1 MCQKEEYLQESYS
14 CIVLYPTVLDEIEQH
29 PAAKEFIE
37 PVDRERAANYNDIIM
52 DPMCLADMATKVL
65 EDAYKTPKM
74 VKKREHHNTVLPLL
88 VILVQFC
95 DDFDLIVSNCETYN
109 GAESK
114 YTHQVR
120 QLEAE
125 FYDLV
130 DIYFDDS
137 EIDIQRHRSKTV
149 PIALPPRGPASSP
162 STGGEGS
169 PDCPNTLSAPGD
181 DGGSGSLQEG
191 EFVQDEE
198 REETPSNQAYC
209 EVGDCCVTMLCSGEG
224 VEGEGSGVE
233 GEGGK
238 ESGMEMETGGQL
250 PRTRTGMT
258 PGSSGDEMTGDSE
271 DDLPS
276 FRNIFSTPSKT

>member
-1 MCQKEEYLQESYS
+1 
-14 CIVLYPTVLDEIEQH
+14 
-29 PAAKEFIE
+29 
-37 PVDRERAANYNDIIM
+37 
-52 DPMCLADMATKVL
+52 
-65 EDAYKTPKM
+65 
-74 VKKREHHNTVLPLL
+74 L

-114 YTHQVR
+114 YTHQAR

-149 PIALPPRGPASSP
+149 PITPPPRGPASSP

-169 PDCPNTLSAPGD
+169 PNSLKTPSATGD
-181 DGGSGSLQEG
+181 DGGSGSLQAG
-191 EFVQDEE
+191 EFVQDDE
-198 REETPSNQAYC
+198 REETPSNQTYC
-209 EVGDCCVTMLCSGEG
+209 EVSDCCVTMLYAEG
-224 VEGEGSGVE
+224 VVEGGKENGVE

-238 ESGMEMETGGQL
+238 ESGVEMEIGGQL

-258 PGSSGDEMTGDSE
+258 PGNSGDETTGDSD

-276 FRNIFSTPSKT
+276 FRNIFSTPRKV